1 MPVALMTPNILADC
15 LEKVLIA
22 VLKNTE
28 MHMFKTRNLVFAYSP
43 AYFSLKQETS
53 LIALK
58 HLLQCEIGE
67 TIVLLLS

>member
-1 MPVALMTPNILADC
+1 
-15 LEKVLIA
+15 
-22 VLKNTE
+22 

-53 LIALK
+53 LKALK

-67 TIVLLLS
+67 TIVLLLSLICGAK